1 VIQEDCDRVACMEER
16 CRKSLERLKV
26 EEMKNESVMYGGYN
40 DWVATEINPRIT
52 TAGPKQ

>member
-1 VIQEDCDRVACMEER
+1 MEER